1 MYNKFSEMM
10 LRQKQN
16 SKCISP
22 IEVPLD
28 VFEVNAYSTPS
39 SYVKYRIFWNFTT
52 DKFFCVYNRLDISA
66 MFFFK
71 TFKPTWYFFVSFHI
85 SKKNRYI
92 LYIVVLI
99 SDKFLENEEIFKW
112 FQNFWNFLTFVQG
125 VCKGHFTTYKYQS
138 MFIAK

>member
-22 IEVPLD
+22 REVPLD

-66 MFFFK
+66 MFFFQNLPG
-71 TFKPTWYFFVSFHI
+71 TS
-85 SKKNRYI
+85 
-92 LYIVVLI
+92 LY
-99 SDKFLENEEIFKW
+99 
-112 FQNFWNFLTFVQG
+112 
-125 VCKGHFTTYKYQS
+125 HFTYLKKIDTSY
-138 MFIAK
+138 I